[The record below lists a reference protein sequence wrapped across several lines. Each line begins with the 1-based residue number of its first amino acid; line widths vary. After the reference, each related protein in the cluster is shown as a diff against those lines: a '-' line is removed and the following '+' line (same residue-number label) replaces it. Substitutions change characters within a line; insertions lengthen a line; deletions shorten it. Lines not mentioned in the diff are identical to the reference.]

1 MKNMR
6 FKEGYRV
13 RIKSSDW
20 YNENKHEDGE
30 VVCGEFDFV
39 VPMTKFCGKVVTI
52 HEDVGDGYIMSE
64 DKDAYVWTDEMI
76 EGLVEESDD
85 FEKMYMESE
94 KRYEEEYSKGE
105 YCHEQ
110 SFKWGFQEGY
120 DYAHENEKLEINLKN
135 GYEFKDDN
143 GNVINTQKII
153 MEKKKI
159 EYPKTYEE
167 CCKIL
172 GFEDTELVFGDDY
185 SVINTPK
192 EQWKRLGLMNQFN
205 KLLICR
211 DVYWK
216 LYGEEIGLGKP
227 WEPSDSDYTT
237 GRYCIFV
244 HRGNI
249 ICDTPAQDCVLT
261 FPTPEMRDA
270 FKKNFD
276 PEIEICKEFL

>member
-1 MKNMR
+1 M
-6 FKEGYRV
+6 G
-13 RIKSSDW
+13 
-20 YNENKHEDGE
+20 
-30 VVCGEFDFV
+30 
-39 VPMTKFCGKVVTI
+39 
-52 HEDVGDGYIMSE
+52 
-64 DKDAYVWTDEMI
+64 TDEMF
-76 EGLVEESDD
+76 EGYVEESDD

-153 MEKKKI
+153 MEKKKV

-167 CCKIL
+167 CFKYL
-172 GFEDTELVFGDDY
+172 GIEELELVYNFDY
-185 SVINTPK
+185 RTVRISNELWKQLNVINT
-192 EQWKRLGLMNQFN
+192 LN
-205 KLLICR
+205 KLIVAR
-211 DVYWK
+211 NIYWK

-227 WEPSDSDYTT
+227 WEPSDSDYIT

-249 ICDTPAQDCVLT
+249 ICDTPAQDCILT
-261 FPTPEMRDA
+261 FPTPEMRDF
-270 FKKNFD
+270 FKKNFNPD
-276 PEIEICKEFL
+276 IEFCKEFL

>member
-1 MKNMR
+1 MKKIAIKPHKTR
-6 FKEGYRV
+6 GKEVISILEKNGGVNCNEYSGTEHIEHPVAYYVAVDHYIVFSNITFLEQRGYK
-13 RIKSSDW
+13 IYTLEEWEDECKS
-20 YNENKHEDGE
+20 
-30 VVCGEFDFV
+30 
-39 VPMTKFCGKVVTI
+39 
-52 HEDVGDGYIMSE
+52 
-64 DKDAYVWTDEMI
+64 DEMI

-153 MEKKKI
+153 MEKKKV

-167 CCKIL
+167 CSLITGYEDRIPLKIIGEFTRL
-172 GFEDTELVFGDDY
+172 
-185 SVINTPK
+185 INA
-192 EQWKRLGLMNQFN
+192 RNA
-205 KLLICR
+205 
-211 DVYWK
+211 YWK
-216 LYGEEIGLGKP
+216 LYGEEMGLGKP
-227 WEPSDSDYTT
+227 WEPSDSDYIT

-276 PEIEICKEFL
+276 PEIEICKELL

>member
-6 FKEGYRV
+6 FKEGDRV
-13 RIKSSDW
+13 LIKSIDW
-20 YNENKHEDGE
+20 YNKYKDEDG
-30 VVCGEFDFV
+30 VVLCGEFVFLEG
-39 VPMTKFCGKVVTI
+39 MTKFCGKVVTI
-52 HEDVGDGYIMSE
+52 HENVGDGYIMSE
-64 DKDAYVWTDEMI
+64 DKDRYVWTDEMI
-76 EGLVEESDD
+76 EGLAEESDD

-167 CCKIL
+167 CCKVL
-172 GFEDTELVFGDDY
+172 GFENTELVFGDDY
-185 SVINTPK
+185 SIINTPK
-192 EQWKRLGLMNQFN
+192 EQWKILGLMNRFN

-211 DVYWK
+211 NVYWK

-227 WEPSDSDYTT
+227 WEPSDSDYIT

>member
-1 MKNMR
+1 MGTDEI
-6 FKEGYRV
+6 FEGY
-13 RIKSSDW
+13 
-20 YNENKHEDGE
+20 
-30 VVCGEFDFV
+30 
-39 VPMTKFCGKVVTI
+39 
-52 HEDVGDGYIMSE
+52 
-64 DKDAYVWTDEMI
+64 
-76 EGLVEESDD
+76 VEEPDD

-153 MEKKKI
+153 MEKKKK

-167 CCKIL
+167 CCKAL
-172 GFEDTELVFGDDY
+172 GFENTELVFGDDY

-192 EQWKRLGLMNQFN
+192 EQWKRLGLMNRFN

-211 DVYWK
+211 DAYWK

-227 WEPSDSDYTT
+227 WEPSDSDYIT
-237 GRYCIFV
+237 GRYCIFI

-249 ICDTPAQDCVLT
+249 ICDTPAQDCILT
-261 FPTPEMRDA
+261 FPTPEMRDFFYEN
-270 FKKNFD
+270 FKSD
-276 PEIEICKEFL
+276 IEFCKELL

>member
-1 MKNMR
+1 MR
-6 FKEGYRV
+6 FKVGDRV
-13 RIKSSDW
+13 QIKSIDW
-20 YNENKHEDGE
+20 YNENKDEDGE
-30 VVCGEFDFV
+30 VACGEFYFLEN
-39 VPMTKFCGKVVTI
+39 MKKFCSEILTI
-52 HEDVGDGYIMSE
+52 QEDVDDGYLMLE
-64 DKDAYVWTDEMI
+64 DDHGYVWTDEMI
-76 EGLVEESDD
+76 EGLAKESDD

-143 GNVINTQKII
+143 GNIINTQKII

-159 EYPKTYEE
+159 EYPRTYEA

-172 GFEDTELVFGDDY
+172 GFENTELVFGDDY

-216 LYGEEIGLGKP
+216 LYGEEMGLGKP
-227 WEPSDSDYTT
+227 WEPSDSDYIT

>member
-6 FKEGYRV
+6 FKVGDRV
-13 RIKSSDW
+13 QIKSIDW
-20 YNENKHEDGE
+20 YNENKDEDGE
-30 VVCGEFDFV
+30 VACGEFYFLEN
-39 VPMTKFCGKVVTI
+39 MKKFCSEILTI
-52 HEDVGDGYIMSE
+52 QEDVDDGYLMLE
-64 DKDAYVWTDEMI
+64 DDHGYVWTDEMI
-76 EGLVEESDD
+76 EGLAKESDD

-153 MEKKKI
+153 MEKKKV

-167 CCKIL
+167 CSLITGYEDRIPLKIIGEFTRL
-172 GFEDTELVFGDDY
+172 
-185 SVINTPK
+185 INA
-192 EQWKRLGLMNQFN
+192 RNA
-205 KLLICR
+205 
-211 DVYWK
+211 YWK
-216 LYGEEIGLGKP
+216 LYGEEMGLGKP
-227 WEPSDSDYTT
+227 WEPSDSDYIT